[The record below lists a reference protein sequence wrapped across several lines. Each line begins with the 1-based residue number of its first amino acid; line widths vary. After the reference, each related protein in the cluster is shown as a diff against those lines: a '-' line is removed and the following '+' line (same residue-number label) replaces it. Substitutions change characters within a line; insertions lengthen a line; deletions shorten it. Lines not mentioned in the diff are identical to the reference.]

1 MEHLMLIERHG
12 SMVAGIG
19 RVSALDHPWVRLAT
33 TADAPQRGGMSQQ
46 VFEPALT
53 QARMRWGEKPLTGA
67 GLGAAVARWP
77 QRITCVV
84 APDARWP
91 RRA

>member
-1 MEHLMLIERHG
+1 MEHLMLIERQG

-19 RVSALDHPWVRLAT
+19 RVSALDHPGVRFT
-33 TADAPQRGGMSQQ
+33 STADAPQRGGMSQH

-67 GLGAAVARWP
+67 GLGAAGARWP
-77 QRITCVV
+77 
-84 APDARWP
+84 
-91 RRA
+91 